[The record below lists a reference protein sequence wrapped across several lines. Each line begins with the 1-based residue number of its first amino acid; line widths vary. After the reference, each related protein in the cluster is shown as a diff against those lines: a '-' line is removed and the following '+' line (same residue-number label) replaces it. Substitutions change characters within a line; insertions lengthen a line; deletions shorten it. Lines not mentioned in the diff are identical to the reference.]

1 MIPNSKPM
9 KRILLLKLALISLLS
24 TSAMRA
30 AIITVNTEDNT
41 DFTAGKTNL
50 ITAINNLHDGD
61 TINFNIA
68 GAGVHRLVTPAPVL
82 GAGGGGGYPEITN
95 NDVTID
101 GFSQPG
107 SSANSNTIL
116 ATNNAVYKIV
126 LDSTA
131 SGTHVWDITGF
142 GTSESGIFVV
152 SGHRFHLQGVSIV
165 SAFGEDS
172 DASPKIYGIA
182 FGRGATNGWISGCW
196 LGVDVDGTTVG
207 AMNNAVSGYGNS

>member
-9 KRILLLKLALISLLS
+9 KRIILLKLALISLLS

-82 GAGGGGGYPEITN
+82 GAGGGGGYPGITN

-107 SSANSNTIL
+107 SSANSNT
-116 ATNNAVYKIV
+116 
-126 LDSTA
+126 
-131 SGTHVWDITGF
+131 
-142 GTSESGIFVV
+142 
-152 SGHRFHLQGVSIV
+152 
-165 SAFGEDS
+165 
-172 DASPKIYGIA
+172 
-182 FGRGATNGWISGCW
+182 
-196 LGVDVDGTTVG
+196 
-207 AMNNAVSGYGNS
+207 